1 MNKNRPIESIS
12 PYIKLTKIWCS
23 MLAVI
28 TRKINVSSTGYRKH
42 FFPDRSFI
50 PVDYSAG
57 TEGDATQQGVVP
69 RTISMAPLYVCT
81 IVHRWLD
88 YVPGTFR
95 QPGLEEYGAVW
106 IDLFTI
112 TPVATRGSAKLLAT
126 ACWVKEKSGFCGERR
141 IIWLLMS
148 RFDVREVRR

>member
-1 MNKNRPIESIS
+1 MKIHRAMESIS
-12 PYIKLTKIWCS
+12 PYTKLTKIRCS
-23 MLAVI
+23 TLAVI
-28 TRKINVSSTGYRKH
+28 IRKINVSSAGYRKY

-57 TEGDATQQGVVP
+57 TEGDATPTQGVVP
-69 RTISMAPLYVCT
+69 RTISMAPFYVCT

-88 YVPGTFR
+88 YVPGTGA
-95 QPGLEEYGAVW
+95 PGVRAVW

-141 IIWLLMS
+141 IIWLLPCLDSM
-148 RFDVREVRR
+148 

>member
-1 MNKNRPIESIS
+1 MNENRLMESIS

-28 TRKINVSSTGYRKH
+28 MRKINVSSAGYRKH

-57 TEGDATQQGVVP
+57 TEGDATRQGVVP
-69 RTISMAPLYVCT
+69 RTISMAPFYVCT

-88 YVPGTFR
+88 YVPGTFSN
-95 QPGLEEYGAVW
+95 
-106 IDLFTI
+106 
-112 TPVATRGSAKLLAT
+112 RGSRSTCCLNRPLHDNSRCNARFCEIVSDSVPSEREKRILWWTQDHLT
-126 ACWVKEKSGFCGERR
+126 PRVSTRCKEGP
-141 IIWLLMS
+141 
-148 RFDVREVRR
+148 

>member
-1 MNKNRPIESIS
+1 MESIS

-57 TEGDATQQGVVP
+57 TEGDATRQGVVP

-112 TPVATRGSAKLLAT
+112 TPCNARFCEIVSDSVLSER
-126 ACWVKEKSGFCGERR
+126 EKR
-141 IIWLLMS
+141 ILWWTQDHLTPHVSI
-148 RFDVREVRR
+148 RCKGGP